1 MLDIIKNRRSIRK
14 FKEHTLSKE
23 TIQEI
28 IKGGLLAPTSKNKK
42 PVEFIVVEEREDLLK
57 LKYCKNKGNIGFE
70 TASCAIVVVA
80 DSQKS
85 DVWIE
90 DASIAA
96 SYMQL
101 QAGALGLSSVWI
113 QIRKRQSD
121 FDDSNNIVKEI
132 LNIPDNFSVLC
143 ILLLGYKDENR
154 SSYEES
160 DIDYSKVHYG
170 KYQ

>member
-1 MLDIIKNRRSIRK
+1 MLDIIKNRRTVRK
-14 FKEHTLSKE
+14 FKEQKISKE
-23 TIQEI
+23 VIQDI
-28 IKGGLLAPTSKNKK
+28 LKGGLLAPSSKNKK
-42 PVEFIVVEEREDLLK
+42 PVEFIVVEERETLLK

-70 TASCAIVVVA
+70 TASCAIVFAV

-96 SYMQL
+96 SYIQL
-101 QAGALGLSSVWI
+101 QAEALGLSSVWI

-121 FDDSNNIVKEI
+121 FDDSDNIVKKI

-154 SSYEES
+154 NPYDES
-160 DIDYSKVHYG
+160 DIDYSKIHYE

>member
-1 MLDIIKNRRSIRK
+1 MLDTIKNRRTIRK
-14 FKEHTLSKE
+14 FKQDKISKE
-23 TIQEI
+23 MIQNI
-28 IKGGLLAPTSKNKK
+28 LKGGLLAPSSKNKK
-42 PVEFIVVEEREDLLK
+42 PVEFIVVEERVTLLK
-57 LKYCKNKGNIGFE
+57 LKCCKNKGNIGFE

-101 QAGALGLSSVWI
+101 QAQALGFGSVWI
-113 QIRKRQSD
+113 QVRKRQNEFDISD
-121 FDDSNNIVKEI
+121 SIVKEA
-132 LNIPDNFSVLC
+132 LNVPDNFSVLC

-154 SSYEES
+154 NPYEES
-160 DIDYSKVHYG
+160 DIDYTKVHYEIY
-170 KYQ
+170 K